1 MNIITIVG
9 LVAAVFSS
17 LSFAPQAIKTL
28 KSKQTKDL
36 SLGMYCITVTG
47 LMLWLTYGILL
58 NDLALILA
66 NIITGSLAA
75 SILIMKI
82 KYG

>member
-1 MNIITIVG
+1 MNVITIVG
-9 LVAAVFSS
+9 LVAAAFSS

-58 NDLALILA
+58 NDIALILA